1 MPTTLLTAAIALAV
15 PLGAV
20 AAAFAQDRLSDWRGR
35 PSIEFTRPDIEQ
47 TSTLR
52 VVRSSGSA
60 TETIEDQ
67 ETILGWGSAAV
78 QGKVKPREESLDHEE
93 TIEIMR
99 RKDTREALQRK

>member
-1 MPTTLLTAAIALAV
+1 MPTTLLTAAIAFAV

-35 PSIEFTRPDIEQ
+35 PSIEFTRPDVEQ
-47 TSTLR
+47 SSTLR

-67 ETILGWGSAAV
+67 ETILGWSSAAV
-78 QGKVKPREESLDHEE
+78 QGKVKPREESVDPEG
-93 TIEIMR
+93 TIEVMR
-99 RKDTREALQRK
+99 RKETREAFQRK

>member
-1 MPTTLLTAAIALAV
+1 MPTPLLTAAIALAV

-20 AAAFAQDRLSDWRGR
+20 ASAFAQDRLSDWRGR

-67 ETILGWGSAAV
+67 ETIIGWGSAAV
-78 QGKVKPREESLDHEE
+78 QGKVKPREETIDPEG
-93 TIEIMR
+93 TIEVMR
-99 RKDTREALQRK
+99 RRDVRDAFQRK

>member
-1 MPTTLLTAAIALAV
+1 MSTTLLTVAIAFAV

-47 TSTLR
+47 SSTLR
-52 VVRSSGSA
+52 VIRSSGSA

-67 ETILGWGSAAV
+67 ETIIGWGSAAV
-78 QGKVKPREESLDHEE
+78 QGKVKPREESIDPDK

-99 RKDTREALQRK
+99 RKETREVFQRK